1 MMMNGAPFNAGALL
15 GAESAGGGSGGL
27 LNRPTA
33 VQSPGSRSTAY
44 GAPPAG
50 AIGARTTPLP
60 FAASYG
66 DQSAESQVRGDDLLA
81 QALAELA
88 LEPEADQYPVDIVLV
103 PASGITLRDLA
114 LQRLEAVLP
123 APVMLPE
130 QRVDP
135 HYLGLLEQLRRG
147 PGARPLGLP
156 PGVEANV
163 LPRYAIEPAAA
174 GDADRPHQT
183 PFQVVDIV
191 SAISSGT
198 AQGTVY
204 DVQVMLPRTGRHG
217 VDLARAATAA
227 SAGFDA
233 LGDTAGKHAALV
245 RRGPDGPVTAVHAA
259 LKKSPIY
266 SVGAWL
272 ARAALVRLIA
282 LRRRIDT
289 VRALL
294 QAIIALKRR
303 SATWWRRAMR
313 TSDAEGQM
321 HEQIAQMLAEASEIM
336 LAVGGPQPGPGL
348 AMGSI
353 GAVENYGYALGEWVT
368 AWFARASA
376 AVAGAD
382 GPYLDPALASA
393 PVGVI
398 EEFVRRLD
406 RILEA
411 QFDNANN
418 DAYVDAAGAF
428 LGSQLAESGMSP
440 FFGLLYATLRAGD
453 SAFFD
458 PRGEAATVIGPEVN
472 EGFPVQATIMQF
484 LDGTL
489 GGLIKAGFFAAVPG
503 GLPTRPLD
511 YRKAMALAAQ
521 VVFGLA
527 AAQAAYGIVHND
539 FHNDNI
545 AYENVPDDVV
555 LYYKAEPSDG
565 IDGPSGGARYYAVPT
580 FGKIYK
586 MIDFGRATFRLGDEM
601 QGADAVTRSRAARTA
616 PLWGSPTQDAVVEG
630 DWNLRGFNNDLLR
643 FVTVFLY
650 NVDARAYATPLGP
663 SDPWRE
669 AFMRMARHVTSCAPS
684 GASPAVAATENPL
697 SWVEQCGVLPGDA
710 DSRRRCADR
719 ALSVRPYLVG
729 SPCVNAVPAD
739 NVHWFDDAF
748 GVDPAEI
755 PADAHIYT
763 IPV

>member
-1 MMMNGAPFNAGALL
+1 MMMSDTPFNVNALL
-15 GAESAGGGSGGL
+15 GAGSATAAAGGL
-27 LNRPTA
+27 LNRPGA
-33 VQSPGSRSTAY
+33 VQSPGSRSAVY
-44 GAPPAG
+44 AVESPL
-50 AIGARTTPLP
+50 ARTTGGARSTAPPP

-66 DQSAESQVRGDDLLA
+66 DQPAEAQVRSDDRLA

-103 PASGITLRDLA
+103 PASGLTLRDLA
-114 LQRLEAVLP
+114 LRRLEAVLP
-123 APVMLPE
+123 TPVMLPE
-130 QRVDP
+130 QRLDP
-135 HYLGLLEQLRRG
+135 HYLGLLAQLRRG
-147 PGARPLGLP
+147 PGTRPLGLP

-174 GDADRPHQT
+174 GDASRPHQT

-191 SAISSGT
+191 RAISSGT

-227 SAGFDA
+227 AAGFDA

-266 SVGAWL
+266 SVGTWL
-272 ARAALVRLIA
+272 ARAALQRLLA
-282 LRRRIDT
+282 ARRR
-289 VRALL
+289 AESG
-294 QAIIALKRR
+294 
-303 SATWWRRAMR
+303 SAGWWRAAFVPGGNRAMQQR
-313 TSDAEGQM
+313 AVRQEN
-321 HEQIAQMLAEASEIM
+321 AQVAAD
-336 LAVGGPQPGPGL
+336 
-348 AMGSI
+348 
-353 GAVENYGYALGEWVT
+353 
-368 AWFARASA
+368 FARASE
-376 AVAGAD
+376 AVTQAE
-382 GPYLDPALASA
+382 GPYLDPALVAA
-393 PVGVI
+393 PVRVI
-398 EEFVRRLD
+398 EDFVRQLD
-406 RILEA
+406 RTLEA
-411 QFDNANN
+411 EFDNANN
-418 DAYVDAAGAF
+418 DAYVDAVGAF
-428 LGSQLAESGMSP
+428 LGSQLAESGVSP

-458 PRGEAATVIGPEVN
+458 PHGEVATVIGPEIN

-489 GGLIKAGFFAAVPG
+489 GSLIKEGFFAAVPG

-527 AAQAAYGIVHND
+527 AAQATYGIVHND

-545 AYENVPDDVV
+545 AYENVPDDVI
-555 LYYKAEPSDG
+555 LYYKAEASDG
-565 IDGPSGGARYYAVPT
+565 VDGPSGGARYYAVPT

-601 QGADAVTRSRAARTA
+601 RGADAATRSRAARTA

-630 DWNLRGFNNDLLR
+630 DWNLRGLNNDLLR

-650 NVDARAYATPLGP
+650 NVDARAYATPSGP
-663 SDPWRE
+663 ADPWRE
-669 AFMRMARHVTSCAPS
+669 AFMRMARHVTSCVPP
-684 GASPAVAATENPL
+684 GASPAAAARENPL

-710 DSRRRCADR
+710 ASRRRCADR

-739 NVHWFDDAF
+739 NVHWFDAAF
-748 GVDPAEI
+748 GIDPSEI
-755 PADAHIYT
+755 PADAHVYS
-763 IPV
+763 IPL

>member
-1 MMMNGAPFNAGALL
+1 MMMSDTPFNVNALL
-15 GAESAGGGSGGL
+15 GAESATAAAGGL
-27 LNRPTA
+27 LNRLGA
-33 VQSPGSRSTAY
+33 IQSPGSRSAAY
-44 GAPPAG
+44 GVGPSLPMATTG
-50 AIGARTTPLP
+50 GARSLAAPP

-66 DQSAESQVRGDDLLA
+66 DQSAEEQVRGDDRLA

-103 PASGITLRDLA
+103 PANGLTLRDLA
-114 LQRLEAVLP
+114 LRRLEAVLP
-123 APVMLPE
+123 TPVMLPE
-130 QRVDP
+130 QRLDP
-135 HYLGLLEQLRRG
+135 HYLGLLAQLRRG
-147 PGARPLGLP
+147 PGTRPLGLP

-174 GDADRPHQT
+174 GAADRPHQT

-191 SAISSGT
+191 RAISSGT

-204 DVQVMLPRTGRHG
+204 DVQVMLPRTGRNG

-227 SAGFDA
+227 AAGFDA
-233 LGDTAGKHAALV
+233 LGDAAGKHAALV

-266 SVGAWL
+266 SVGTWL
-272 ARAALVRLIA
+272 ARAALQRLLA
-282 LRRRIDT
+282 ARRRT
-289 VRALL
+289 ENGGGAG
-294 QAIIALKRR
+294 
-303 SATWWRRAMR
+303 WWRAAFVPGGNRAMQQR
-313 TSDAEGQM
+313 VARQEN
-321 HEQIAQMLAEASEIM
+321 AQVAADFASASEVVYR
-336 LAVGGPQPGPGL
+336 AGGP
-348 AMGSI
+348 
-353 GAVENYGYALGEWVT
+353 E
-368 AWFARASA
+368 
-376 AVAGAD
+376 
-382 GPYLDPALASA
+382 LDVALASA
-393 PVGVI
+393 PIGVI
-398 EEFVRRLD
+398 EGFVRQLD
-406 RILEA
+406 RTLEVE
-411 QFDNANN
+411 FDNANN
-418 DAYVDAAGAF
+418 DAYVDAVGAF
-428 LGSQLAESGMSP
+428 LGSQLAESGVSP

-458 PRGEAATVIGPEVN
+458 PNGEAATVIGPEIN

-489 GGLIKAGFFAAVPG
+489 GSLIKGGFFAAVPG

-527 AAQAAYGIVHND
+527 AAQATYGIVHND

-555 LYYKAEPSDG
+555 LYYKAEASDG
-565 IDGPSGGARYYAVPT
+565 VDGPSGGARYYAVPT

-601 QGADAVTRSRAARTA
+601 RGVDAVTRSRAARTA

-650 NVDARAYATPLGP
+650 NVDARADATPSGP
-663 SDPWRE
+663 ADPWRE
-669 AFMRMARHVTSCAPS
+669 AFMRMARHVTSCAPP
-684 GASPAVAATENPL
+684 GASPAVAAGENPL
-697 SWVEQCGVLPGDA
+697 SWVDRCSVLPGDA
-710 DSRRRCADR
+710 ASRRRCADR

-739 NVHWFDDAF
+739 NVHWFDAAF
-748 GVDPAEI
+748 GIDPSEV
-755 PADAHIYT
+755 PADAHIYS
-763 IPV
+763 IPL